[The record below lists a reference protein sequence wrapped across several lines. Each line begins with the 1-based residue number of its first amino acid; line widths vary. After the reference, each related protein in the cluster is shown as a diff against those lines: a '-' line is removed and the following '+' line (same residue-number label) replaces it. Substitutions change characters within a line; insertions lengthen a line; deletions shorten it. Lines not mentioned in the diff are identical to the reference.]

1 MSGESPFGDLLH
13 ALRADL
19 HLYPYSVGTHNSRVQ
34 RFVTVGL
41 GHRNPVAQAIRFRR
55 IDVGDSREYLP
66 AQCLFRGERQ
76 RLEDDPD
83 GEQVVNLLEGN
94 LFALHLAPDRVK
106 AFDTSRN
113 FEVDMVPLER
123 FDDRGVEFADEG
135 FALFFGRFE
144 FFRQLGILYREA
156 IFHAEVFEFA
166 LDGVQAEP
174 IRQRCEQVKRF
185 TRDFDLLV
193 GRHRPQRTHVVQAVG
208 DFDQDHPHVVRKRE
222 QDFAEILRLLRSIGI
237 EYARHLRKPID
248 HLGDLGPEDAL
259 HIFDR
264 VLRILHN
271 VVQQGG
277 DDRFDAE
284 PDLVHDDLGYGDGM
298 QQVRLARAT
307 THSAM
312 RLFRQEKSAFDELP
326 VFVVFTD
333 FGARLKQF
341 LPLLLD

>member
-34 RFVTVGL
+34 RFVAVGL

-66 AQCLFRGERQ
+66 ALCLFRGERQ

-144 FFRQLGILYREA
+144 FSDSSAYCTGKRYFMQRSSSSLLIVYR
-156 IFHAEVFEFA
+156 
-166 LDGVQAEP
+166 P
-174 IRQRCEQVKRF
+174 SR
-185 TRDFDLLV
+185 
-193 GRHRPQRTHVVQAVG
+193 
-208 DFDQDHPHVVRKRE
+208 
-222 QDFAEILRLLRSIGI
+222 
-237 EYARHLRKPID
+237 YA
-248 HLGDLGPEDAL
+248 
-259 HIFDR
+259 
-264 VLRILHN
+264 
-271 VVQQGG
+271 
-277 DDRFDAE
+277 
-284 PDLVHDDLGYGDGM
+284 
-298 QQVRLARAT
+298 
-307 THSAM
+307 S
-312 RLFRQEKSAFDELP
+312 
-326 VFVVFTD
+326 
-333 FGARLKQF
+333 GANR
-341 LPLLLD
+341 